1 MIRPETTLPVRANGD
16 PDTPSSHSPGPF
28 PGGQARPGRSPAD
41 VGMVAGVSRAAS
53 TAMRTT
59 GPRKLAADL
68 PYQRRPS
75 IAGHRYEQA
84 PRRQPPRR
92 AEHPV
97 PPRPGWPARPWI
109 ARWRGSRTSGG
120 GNPNLRSAIPRSHR
134 WLGGIDP
141 RSGRRLAAA
150 GLAGVQPAVVG
161 MGTGDVAVGGVS
173 PADGTAPGLASAS
186 AVVVTGPAELPL
198 NQADQDSCQ

>member
-1 MIRPETTLPVRANGD
+1 MTRTR
-16 PDTPSSHSPGPF
+16 
-28 PGGQARPGRSPAD
+28 
-41 VGMVAGVSRAAS
+41 RAA
-53 TAMRTT
+53 TAQGRFPAARLVQVALRPTSGWWLGSAERRARRCGQLGRENWPQTSRTNS
-59 GPRKLAADL
+59 G
-68 PYQRRPS
+68 RPS
-75 IAGHRYEQA
+75 PVTGTSK
-84 PRRQPPRR
+84 RRGGSRPRR

-120 GNPNLRSAIPRSHR
+120 GNPNLRSAIPRSRR